1 MHRALLLAALL
12 VLPARSQAAAELTPR
27 QAARDTP
34 AARVVREV
42 GPAVVNVY
50 QDVVREVELPY
61 PWSRLWGPQRTRRT
75 SLGSGF
81 LIDPEGYILTNAHV
95 LVADGQGIH
104 VRLADR
110 SELPAEL
117 VAVDADN
124 DVALLKVTPPD
135 GGALPV
141 LRLGTS
147 ADVMVGEE
155 IVAIGN
161 PLGNENSVSTGIV
174 SSVFREVRMPAGA
187 GTEHGSP
194 VFKDYIQVDA
204 AINPGNSGGPLLN
217 VLGEVIGI
225 NFAIANEAE
234 GIGFAIPIDRVRRTL
249 VENLLNP
256 RLKREVVTG
265 LELSGDPVARAVRVA
280 ALEEGGPAAR
290 AGLQP
295 GDRVLSV
302 AGRPV
307 EWEFDVNKALLS
319 ARPGDRVDVV
329 VERGGRTLNAA
340 LELGRDDSPLLVVW
354 RRLGLSVVDHPRF
367 KGVRVERVDPTG
379 PGAQLGLQ
387 PGDLLDGLGEHDVD
401 STGQLHVLLRALE
414 PGTPVVVHVWRGNGA
429 SWGQVRLR

>member
-1 MHRALLLAALL
+1 MARALLLAALL
-12 VLPARSQAAAELTPR
+12 ALPAWPQAPAELTPR

-34 AARVVREV
+34 VARVVREV

-81 LIDPEGYILTNAHV
+81 LIDRDGYILTNAHV
-95 LVADGQGIH
+95 IEPGGQGIH

-110 SELPAEL
+110 SEYPAEL
-117 VAVDADN
+117 VAVDTDN
-124 DVALLKVTPPD
+124 DVALLKITPPP
-135 GGALPV
+135 GQELPV

-174 SSVFREVRMPAGA
+174 SSVFREVRVPAAGA
-187 GTEHGSP
+187 ELASP

-265 LELSGDPVARAVRVA
+265 LELSGDPVERAVRVA
-280 ALEEGGPAAR
+280 ALDEDGPAAR

-307 EWEFDVNKALLS
+307 EWEFDVNKALL
-319 ARPGDRVDVV
+319 ATRPGDRVDVV
-329 VERGGRTLNAA
+329 VERDGRRLSTA
-340 LELGRDDSPLLVVW
+340 LELGRDDSPLLVIW

-367 KGVRVERVDPTG
+367 KGVRVERVDPAG

-387 PGDLLDGLGEHDVD
+387 PGDLLDGLGEHELD
-401 STGQLHVLLRALE
+401 STGHLYALLQAVE
-414 PGTPVVVHVWRGNGA
+414 PGTQVVVHVWRGNGA
-429 SWGQVRLR
+429 SWGRVRLR